1 MFEKEN
7 KLLFYL
13 FLLVI
18 LWPLAIDIYLPAFPD
33 MAREMK
39 STPVEL
45 KKTVTYFMIGFGIG
59 QLFLGV
65 LTDRWGRKTIAI
77 WGVAFYLTCS
87 ILQSAVESVDELIL
101 LRLIQGISSAATSVA
116 VMAMVRDAYKD
127 KGMPKLL
134 SYLNGAVCCVPAIAP
149 VLGGYLTQTLGW
161 RSNFGFMALYAF
173 VVLLSVSLGLPETR
187 NERQPNTTNIAYS
200 RMILNPQFMF
210 HSVIC
215 MLAMSAIL
223 AYVSNAPV
231 WLMAHLN
238 LDMSQFSFWFTA
250 NAIIN
255 ALASFIVAP
264 ILINTLSIRRALKVG
279 LCIVVSGGIMMLVST
294 PSPTGFMLPIFINS
308 IGFSIVLGT
317 ASSKALKSFETNAGA
332 TSALLGFIQMSG
344 AGLIVLIVQQ
354 LAMEIP
360 DLLALHML
368 LLAPSIIILMGKT
381 GRRLHPQSNVD

>member
-7 KLLFYL
+7 KLLLYL

-77 WGVAFYLTCS
+77 WGVALYLTCS
-87 ILQSAVESVDELIL
+87 VLQSAVESVDGLIL

-116 VMAMVRDAYKD
+116 VMAMVRDSYKD
-127 KGMPKLL
+127 KDMPKLL

-173 VVLLSVSLGLPETR
+173 VVLLIVSLGLPETR
-187 NERQPNTTNIAYS
+187 NARQPNTTNIAYS

-354 LAMEIP
+354 FAMEIP

>member
-7 KLLFYL
+7 KLLLYL

-77 WGVAFYLTCS
+77 WGVALYLTCS
-87 ILQSAVESVDELIL
+87 VLQSAVESVDDLIL

-116 VMAMVRDAYKD
+116 VMAMVRDSYKD
-127 KGMPKLL
+127 KDMPKLL

-173 VVLLSVSLGLPETR
+173 VVLLIVSLGLPETR
-187 NERQPNTTNIAYS
+187 NARQPNTTNIAYS

-238 LDMSQFSFWFTA
+238 LDISQFSFWFTA

-354 LAMEIP
+354 FAMEIP

>member
-1 MFEKEN
+1 M
-7 KLLFYL
+7 
-13 FLLVI
+13 LVI
-18 LWPLAIDIYLPAFPD
+18 LWPLAIDVYLPAFPD
-33 MAREMK
+33 MAQEMK
-39 STPVEL
+39 AAPVAL

-77 WGVAFYLTCS
+77 LGVALYLTCS
-87 ILQSAVESVDELIL
+87 ILQSAVESVDDLIM
-101 LRLIQGISSAATSVA
+101 LRLIQGISSAATSIA
-116 VMAMVRDAYKD
+116 VMAMVRDSYKD
-127 KGMPKLL
+127 KDMPKLL

-161 RSNFGFMALYAF
+161 RSNFGFMALYAL
-173 VVLLSVSLGLPETR
+173 VVLLCVFIGLPETR
-187 NERQPNTTNIAYS
+187 TERQLNTTDTPYS

-231 WLMAHLN
+231 WLMVHLN
-238 LDMSQFSFWFTA
+238 LNVSQFSLWFTV

-264 ILINTLSIRRALKVG
+264 ILINTFSVRRALKVG
-279 LCIVVSGGIMMLVST
+279 LCVVVCGGLMMLFATS
-294 PSPTGFMLPIFINS
+294 SPAGFMLPIFINS

-317 ASSKALKSFETNAGA
+317 ASSKALNSFETNAGA
-332 TSALLGFIQMSG
+332 ASALLGFIQMAG
-344 AGLIVLIVQQ
+344 AGLVVLMVQQ
-354 LAMEIP
+354 LALEVP
-360 DLLALHML
+360 DLIALHML
-368 LLAPSIIILMGKT
+368 LLAPAIIILMGKR
-381 GRRLHPQSNVD
+381 GRRLHPQSNFD